1 MEIFV
6 LLMAAA
12 AGGSLLWL
20 AVQTLRPPKGLWR
33 AAAERCGLTHLDESS
48 GLRGRYRFED
58 GSEVDVWF
66 ESYSRADEEDS
77 EKTIRGTRV
86 IVDGAGRLVPLSL
99 SRESRGGLWQK
110 HALGEIQIGDEG
122 FDDDFVVNGPH
133 TFVRAIL
140 DADTRRQLSSLLTA
154 ADLRV
159 QGGRLQ
165 GDVPGRSSGTHE
177 VQVARTVSLLLEAAR
192 RLQRPSDL
200 VARLVQNALHDPVAK
215 VRLANLLTLVA
226 EYPERPATER
236 ALFEACGDESDM
248 VRVRAAI
255 PRGERGRPILLEIAS
270 GSLDDGAGARA
281 VAALDEYLP
290 SDTVSDVL
298 RRALRLRQMQTAR
311 ACLVTLARRGEAA
324 VRQVVNVLSIEKGEL
339 AIVAAEALAATGS
352 PDAEAHLVAALSR
365 NIPELRIAAARGLG
379 RVGSASAVLPLKEA
393 EARHAGETGFSRAAR
408 EAVAQIQER
417 LTGASPGQ
425 LSLAAAEAGTLSLTE
440 DERGRLSLK
449 DPAPR

>member
-1 MEIFV
+1 
-6 LLMAAA
+6 
-12 AGGSLLWL
+12 
-20 AVQTLRPPKGLWR
+20 
-33 AAAERCGLTHLDESS
+33 
-48 GLRGRYRFED
+48 
-58 GSEVDVWF
+58 
-66 ESYSRADEEDS
+66 
-77 EKTIRGTRV
+77 
-86 IVDGAGRLVPLSL
+86 
-99 SRESRGGLWQK
+99 
-110 HALGEIQIGDEG
+110 LGEIQIGDEG

-311 ACLVTLARRGEAA
+311 ACQVTLARRGEAA

-408 EAVAQIQER
+408 EAIAQIQER